1 MLRTLTCLIFGAAIC
16 LFGLTAWA
24 AMTHQG
30 GSAYFP
36 DVSASSPHDHD
47 IGYLYEMGVVSG
59 FADGTYG
66 PSTPVDRQQMASYI
80 ARSHAVVFMLTFMS
94 IDQNFFGGYYTGE
107 QAYIDGRISYED
119 YQASV
124 GALEWATA
132 AANREFSQM
141 RDTDIER
148 IWNLYW

>member
-47 IGYLYEMGVVSG
+47 IGYLYELGIVNG
-59 FADGTYG
+59 FGDGTYG
-66 PSTPVDRQQMASYI
+66 PDIPVTREQMASYI
-80 ARSHAVVFMLTFMS
+80 VRAQLLTYTLTMMS
-94 IDQNFFGGYYTGE
+94 MDYNYFGGYYTGE
-107 QAYIDGRISYED
+107 QAYLDGRISYED
-119 YQASV
+119 YQASL
-124 GALEWATA
+124 GALLWAT
-132 AANREFSQM
+132 EFGNYEYGLM
-141 RDTDIER
+141 RNTDLER
-148 IWNLYW
+148 VWNLYF